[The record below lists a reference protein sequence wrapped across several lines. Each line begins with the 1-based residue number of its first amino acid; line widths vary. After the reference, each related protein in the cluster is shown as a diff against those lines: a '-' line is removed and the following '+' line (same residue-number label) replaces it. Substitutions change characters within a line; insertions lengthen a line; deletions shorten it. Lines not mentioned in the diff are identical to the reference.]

1 MRYFTK
7 KSKTRVLYEKV
18 EKPRIFRKV
27 VFFVLFATLISANPA
42 QAETDTESGAPM
54 ESASVATR
62 RENTDARGSANRG
75 PAADRWFRRAE
86 TLEDA
91 HAASCRINA
100 GNSRGTGTFF
110 LACGSTAY
118 IVTCQH
124 VVGSTVDV
132 STDFWGNSVKQNIKG
147 RVFWRYLDNSMPV
160 DVAIIA
166 VDAETLKREVD
177 PPYVPLAGSDAR
189 PTVNGFIVSS
199 GAPDGRF
206 TQAWKGKVVE
216 YYQDATAIFS
226 PPPVPGQSG
235 SGIMEYIDGELYITG
250 ILTWLIGEKGRDD
263 SVGGAIPV
271 SNIYKAA
278 KKGKRAPTAI
288 DSNMSPIPPNATECS
303 DTIKAVNDEIFRPEI
318 IYYTREDCPACQSI
332 ESEID
337 RLEIDGEN
345 INKIDVGKTEG
356 YELAKLDG
364 VEKIPCI
371 VIVQGNERERVEAE
385 ELLTKEG
392 AYRVVKRRLQK
403 NDPAPMKNESVEAR
417 PITPYTREPVRDDS
431 GAISGIL
438 EETERRWQGRLQ
450 ERQERREDRRQER
463 EEEEKARPAPERLPR
478 DDDATGKES
487 SKLGDRIADRIA
499 DALSRKV
506 ESEADKLGGALES
519 KISGKLDG
527 AVKQI
532 QNAVVKTILDAINE
546 KIKRAWELTKSAV
559 IVIVGAVALVL
570 FVRKRR
576 KTRNSEAPTT

>member
-1 MRYFTK
+1 MRENDKNLKNRLFCR
-7 KSKTRVLYEKV
+7 KS
-18 EKPRIFRKV
+18 EKPRKSRYFEKTAILAIFV
-27 VFFVLFATLISANPA
+27 ALILVNPA
-42 QAETDTESGAPM
+42 Y
-54 ESASVATR
+54 SV
-62 RENTDARGSANRG
+62 E
-75 PAADRWFRRAE
+75 FRRAE

-147 RVFWRYLDNSMPV
+147 RVLWRYLDNSMPV
-160 DVAIIA
+160 DVAIIG

-235 SGIMEYIDGELYITG
+235 SGIMEYIDGDLYITG

-263 SVGGAIPV
+263 SKGGAIPV
-271 SNIYKAA
+271 SNIYRAA

-288 DSNMSPIPPNATECS
+288 DSNTSPIPPNATECRDVAEDGSRYRARVELSRPVGALAGSAAPNLSNKNGEES
-303 DTIKAVNDEIFRPEI
+303 DATKAVNEEIFRPTL
-318 IYYTREDCPACQSI
+318 IYYTRPDCPACQSI

-337 RLEIDGEN
+337 RFEIDGVDV
-345 INKIDVGKTEG
+345 KRIDVSKQEG

-371 VIVQGNERERVEAE
+371 VVDQGGRRSRVDAE
-385 ELLTKEG
+385 ELLSKDG
-392 AYRVVKRRLQK
+392 AYLAVKRRIQK
-403 NDPAPMKNESVEAR
+403 NAPTAQVPDAVAPVN
-417 PITPYTREPVRDDS
+417 PQTREPVRDD
-431 GAISGIL
+431 GAGIAEIL
-438 EETERRWQGRLQ
+438 DETENSWRNRRQD
-450 ERQERREDRRQER
+450 RQERREERRQER
-463 EEEEKARPAPERLPR
+463 EEERERPAPTPLPR
-478 DDDATGKES
+478 DDGEKES

-506 ESEADKLGGALES
+506 ESESQRLGATLEA
-519 KISGKLDG
+519 KIAGKLDG

-532 QNAVVKTILDAINE
+532 EKTVVQTILEAINE
-546 KIKRAWELTKSAV
+546 KIKRAWELTKSAI
-559 IVIVGAVALVL
+559 IVIVGVAGLV
-570 FVRKRR
+570 FYFRRR
-576 KTRNSEAPTT
+576 KKANDPS